1 MIGYVKHFDFNKTM
15 SFKFNNDRLLKKYN
29 KIWGRVNILM
39 NIEFRSEP
47 VYGNN
52 DK

>member
-1 MIGYVKHFDFNKTM
+1 MIGYDKHFDFNKTM
-15 SFKFNNDRLLKKYN
+15 SCKFNNDRLLKKYN

-39 NIEFRSEP
+39 NIEFHSEP